1 MIFTPKNKN
10 EITPVIKINDNRI
23 DRVSEFC
30 FLGVNID
37 GKMTWNSHINKIATK
52 ISRTIGLFHK
62 LKYFLPIFTM
72 RTLYCSL
79 ILPHLTYCNLAWGK
93 NITRLNKLQKKA
105 VRAITNSKFNAHT
118 EPLLKL
124 LNLLNIKDTYILNNL
139 KFYYKYIHNILPPY
153 FQTYEFKL
161 TSEMH
166 NYNTRTKQKY
176 FIFPTNHKYA
186 EYCARHQLPQILNQ
200 TNAVVLEKIHAHSF
214 ASFVNYVKHTCIE
227 NYQERCLVENCYICN
242 SNNT

>member
-1 MIFTPKNKN
+1 
-10 EITPVIKINDNRI
+10 
-23 DRVSEFC
+23 
-30 FLGVNID
+30 
-37 GKMTWNSHINKIATK
+37 MTWNSHINKVATK
-52 ISRTIGLFHK
+52 IR
-62 LKYFLPIFTM
+62 
-72 RTLYCSL
+72 
-79 ILPHLTYCNLAWGK
+79 
-93 NITRLNKLQKKA
+93 KKA

-124 LNLLNIKDTYILNNL
+124 LNLLNIKDTYILSNL

-186 EYCARHQLPQILNQ
+186 EYCTRHQLPQILNQ
-200 TNAVVLEKIHAHSF
+200 TNAVVLEKIHTHSI
-214 ASFVNYVKHTCIE
+214 ASFVNYVKQTCIE
-227 NYQERCLVENCYICN
+227 NYQERCLEKNCYICN
-242 SNNT
+242 SNNI